1 MVPLSSETLKC
12 SYSPEPFLTFV
23 LQIPLAN
30 TQHDTSPSSEVPK
43 EQEEHFL
50 LSQQSPAAASQSD
63 SDAATASARWYRV
76 RPTAGGATPHCTAH
90 AAARGPRL
98 RVGASES

>member
-50 LSQQSPAAASQSD
+50 LSQQSPAAASRSD
-63 SDAATASARWYRV
+63 SDAATVVDAYEDKHDRNKRPSTPPAAQV
-76 RPTAGGATPHCTAH
+76 R
-90 AAARGPRL
+90 
-98 RVGASES
+98 S